1 MFKLWLKLE
10 LFLALSSVFADPCT
24 ITIPSDLPT
33 PQPVILIQ
41 DALFRPT
48 NVVTEV
54 QENEEITL
62 HCAGS
67 GNIVVALNQ
76 QTATLKCQ
84 NGQFYSEEKDQ
95 EYALADLKCTHVP
108 TSELLVT
115 ENACA
120 EGAGVFYEV
129 GFQVNDVFQSVFT
142 ICYDSENEHALYSR
156 SLINGAAQS
165 FKINDSTRRAF
176 RADGMRFST
185 SATNTLY
192 TNKNQIA
199 RFKTLFGTGQ
209 TFINS
214 TSFLARGHLAPD
226 ADFVFSY
233 EQLATYYYANC
244 APEWQVV
251 NAGNWVRVENA
262 VRKLASSYGSDLL
275 TFTSTLDVLELE
287 NPSNNQLIDIYLDKT
302 EVIPAPKWYYKVV
315 MHPNLPIDI
324 VFVTWNN
331 PFANVF
337 SEVQFCTNVCEKYGL
352 SSSYYEEASRG
363 YTYCCEL
370 NDFWTNVMGDSTP
383 YYDLPDGWSY
393 KN

>member
-1 MFKLWLKLE
+1 MFKLWLKLQ
-10 LFLALSSVFADPCT
+10 LLLALSSVFAEPCT

-33 PQPVILIQ
+33 PEPVILIQ
-41 DALFRPT
+41 EALFRPT
-48 NVVTEV
+48 SIVTEV

-62 HCAGS
+62 FCAGK
-67 GNIVVALNQ
+67 GNRVVALNQ
-76 QTATLKCQ
+76 QTVTLKCQ

-95 EYALADLKCTHVP
+95 EYALADLKCKHAP

-115 ENACA
+115 QTACA

-142 ICYDSENEHALYSR
+142 ICYDSDNEHALYSR
-156 SLINGAAQS
+156 SLVNGAAQS

-185 SATNTLY
+185 TATNTLY
-192 TNKNQIA
+192 ANKNQVS

-209 TFINS
+209 TFINGS
-214 TSFLARGHLAPD
+214 SFLARGHLSPD

-275 TFTSTLDVLELE
+275 TFTSTLDVLELA
-287 NPSNNQLIDIYLDKT
+287 NPSNNQLIDIYLDKN
-302 EVIPAPKWYYKVV
+302 EVIAAPKWYYKVV

-324 VFVTWNN
+324 VFVTLNN
-331 PFANVF
+331 PFANVG
-337 SEVQFCTNVCEKYGL
+337 SEVEFCTNVCEKYGL
-352 SSSYYEEASRG
+352 SSSYYAEANRG
-363 YTYCCEL
+363 YTFCCEL
-370 NDFWTNVMGDSTP
+370 NDFWANVMGDSAP